1 MSLSIVQLGTEHH
14 HPSPFQKLLLETTVG
29 HRDTVRRDEQVGA
42 PIHRGHRVG
51 QSQLHGPMLQQAL
64 SPALIQVSR
73 LAGFRRLRG
82 GGLPLSL
89 IHISEPTRRT
99 PISYAVFCLNT
110 TFFLMTAY

>member
-64 SPALIQVSR
+64 SPALLQASR

-82 GGLPLSL
+82 VGPPSA
-89 IHISEPTRRT
+89 E
-99 PISYAVFCLNT
+99 ISYSAT
-110 TFFLMTAY
+110 RATQ